1 MQKDSIKNIME
12 TIKKDHIT
20 PKTIFQIR
28 WKSYIFWFVWG
39 CIMILGAI
47 SFSLM
52 ILNVLDVRPEFFHH
66 LGIGRYVR
74 VLFVTAPYLWIALAL
89 IAAITGYIA
98 IRKTRHGYRYN
109 ILFISSIS
117 VLVIMLLGAVVHMFR
132 FNDHIGKGMANGGVP
147 RNMIFPA
154 EGRLGRPEDGMIGG
168 RVVEVME
175 DHLIIAHP
183 HGDQWT
189 IMFDDQTQIDL
200 PYAISEGAMIE
211 VVGELSGGNVF
222 YAKFIRPLPERMPR
236 AFVDEKN
243 MKRDRYEEKNK
254 KRDAITNEK
263 IMPLPPQD
271 SAIPPIE

>member
-28 WKSYIFWFVWG
+28 WKSYVFWFVWG

-66 LGIGRYVR
+66 LGIGRYMR
-74 VLFVTAPYLWIALAL
+74 VLFVTAPYLWFFLAL
-89 IAAITGYIA
+89 TAVVSGFFTF
-98 IRKTRHGYRYN
+98 RKTRRGYRYSM
-109 ILFISSIS
+109 LFVSSIS
-117 VLVIMLLGAVVHMFR
+117 VLVITLFGAVVHMSKV
-132 FNDHIGKGMANGGVP
+132 NDHIGKGIANGGVP
-147 RNMIFPA
+147 RNMVFPA
-154 EGRLGRPEDGMIGG
+154 EGRLGQPDHGMLGG
-168 RVVEVME
+168 RVAEVME
-175 DHLIIAHP
+175 DRLIIEHP
-183 HGDQWT
+183 NGDQWT

-200 PYAISEGAMIE
+200 PYTISEDAMIE
-211 VVGELSGGNVF
+211 VVGELSGDNIF

-236 AFVDEKN
+236 SFEEEKN
-243 MKRDRYEEKNK
+243 MEGDFHDERSKR
-254 KRDAITNEK
+254 RDAITNEK

-271 SAIPPIE
+271 SVMPPTE